1 MNPKTSDVL
10 LALIYHLKFSKH
22 VKSKRG
28 AKEVLSEIQ
37 AAKKIS
43 DLTKSRMPTP
53 ERLEVTVRNV
63 NWVLQYWQ
71 CEAMPDPVS
80 PQFGYALKGGVPCY
94 EDLASC

>member
-1 MNPKTSDVL
+1 
-10 LALIYHLKFSKH
+10 
-22 VKSKRG
+22 
-28 AKEVLSEIQ
+28 
-37 AAKKIS
+37 
-43 DLTKSRMPTP
+43 MPTP

-80 PQFGYALKGGVPCY
+80 AQFGYALRGGVPCY